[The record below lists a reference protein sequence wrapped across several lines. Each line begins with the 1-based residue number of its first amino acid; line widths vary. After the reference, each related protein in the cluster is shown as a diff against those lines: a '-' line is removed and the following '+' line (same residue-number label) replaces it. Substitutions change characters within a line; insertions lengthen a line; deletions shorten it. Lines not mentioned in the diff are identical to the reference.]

1 MNNNE
6 LEKISSRGGYI
17 SEHQLSMY
25 FIFTFAITWG
35 IAATVLIFMPWLVQI
50 WGPLSLDNPY
60 YFTLWMIAVY
70 GPPISAFSIIF
81 ISYGKKGLKIYLKR
95 LLNWRFGVIGV
106 VLLISIPIIGTCAN
120 FIYIAMGGQPK
131 ELSEPWYILLLLS
144 VFMLIYDPGP
154 MEELGWR
161 GFALPKLQQKYSALW
176 SSIILG
182 FIWAV
187 WHIPAFY
194 IAALPQSSFSL
205 PLFII
210 STIALAIIMTVAYN
224 KSEGS
229 IPLAFLLHWL
239 INLNGMYFNVE
250 DITFFLVETILY
262 ICLAVLLIIIF
273 SPKNLGK
280 SRYTTPLPEI

>member
-6 LEKISSRGGYI
+6 LEKKSSRGGYI

-25 FIFTFAITWG
+25 FISTFAITWG
-35 IAATVLIFMPWLVQI
+35 IAVAVLIFMPWLVQI

-81 ISYGKKGLKIYLKR
+81 ISYGKNGLKIYLKR
-95 LLNWRFGVIGV
+95 LLNWRFGVIGI

-262 ICLAVLLIIIF
+262 ICLAVFLILILG
-273 SPKNLGK
+273 PKNLGE